1 VRRLVV
7 AASGYRLGEAA
18 RAAQLRYVT
27 ASSEGRRDAQH
38 LAPFKMSSTLGR
50 WVTAPLMWLVD
61 PLLRPADPSDM
72 VAFARAEDAFDLRA
86 RLRDISAPT
95 LVIAGKRDPIYPADI
110 VAATAAGVQCGRLV
124 SYPRTGHG
132 GTLTHPRFAADVAS
146 FLLAD

>member
-1 VRRLVV
+1 
-7 AASGYRLGEAA
+7 
-18 RAAQLRYVT
+18 
-27 ASSEGRRDAQH
+27 
-38 LAPFKMSSTLGR
+38 
-50 WVTAPLMWLVD
+50 MWLFD
-61 PLLRPADPSDM
+61 PLLRPADTSDM

-86 RLRDISAPT
+86 RLGDISAPT